1 MAGLFDRLAAEQ
13 RAKRE
18 AEVDFD
24 ELAAEQRAKR
34 PTLDSN
40 WWDRA
45 AEEIRDESGL
55 LPWET
60 VPVRSE
66 VWEPNTESIAY
77 SPLVGDELAA
87 VEAYWSNM
95 TTRPELW
102 WNIQFG
108 DPNEQG
114 FRSKLITPLRM
125 SNSNLEL
132 GTQAKGFSDQQIGW
146 LAEKLNSGPE
156 QLVAPGEGELL
167 WDQPGGPGGGGRGG
181 GGPTYVSPMRE
192 VIEDTVKSMLNTLTG
207 DEAEELVQK
216 YSDMYSTAHRQAWDI
231 ARSGGETVD
240 PNQVVLEAIREQD
253 DYKRIHALRPESA
266 AESRWIPDQV
276 ARLRQLGMGAEDADE
291 RAVWLAQTGTNLND
305 IDIGAAQMVRGRKD
319 ISLFDKI
326 GKAAELVAGQL

>member
-18 AEVDFD
+18 AEVDYD

-34 PTLDSN
+34 PILDSN

-45 AEEIRDESGL
+45 AEEIRDKTGL

-60 VPVRSE
+60 VPERSE
-66 VWEPNTESIAY
+66 VWEPNTESIGY
-77 SPLVGDELAA
+77 SPLVGEELAA
-87 VEAYWSNM
+87 VEAYWANM

-108 DPNEQG
+108 DPDEQG

-125 SNSNLEL
+125 SNTNLEQ

-156 QLVAPGEGELL
+156 VLAELGADEGL
-167 WDQPGGPGGGGRGG
+167 WGQPGGGGGG
-181 GGPTYVSPMRE
+181 GARGPVYVSPMRE

-207 DEAEELVQK
+207 DEAEDLVQK
-216 YSDMYSTAHRQAWDI
+216 YSDMYGAAHRQAWDI
-231 ARSGGETVD
+231 ARSGGETID

-253 DYKRIHALRPESA
+253 DYKRIHTLRPESA
-266 AESRWIPDQV
+266 SESRWIPDQV

-291 RAVWLAQTGTNLND
+291 RAVWLAQTGTPLTD
-305 IDIGAAQMVRGRKD
+305 VDIGAAQMVRGRKD
-319 ISLFDKI
+319 ITLFGKI

>member
-1 MAGLFDRLAAEQ
+1 MAEEQRISGGGLRRTADEKPNWWERLAEIFVPGMASWQ
-13 RAKRE
+13 NVGGAIMY
-18 AEVDFD
+18 VPG
-24 ELAAEQRAKR
+24 Q
-34 PTLDSN
+34 PT
-40 WWDRA
+40 RQ
-45 AEEIRDESGL
+45 RDEVSAVWQ
-55 LPWET
+55 PDT
-60 VPVRSE
+60 V
-66 VWEPNTESIAY
+66 SIAY

-108 DPNEQG
+108 DPDEQG
-114 FRSKLITPLRM
+114 FRSKWITPLRM

-167 WDQPGGPGGGGRGG
+167 WDQPGGPGGGRGG
-181 GGPTYVSPMRE
+181 GGPKYVSPMRE

-216 YSDMYSTAHRQAWDI
+216 YSDMYSAAHRQAWDI
-231 ARSGGETVD
+231 ARSGGETID

-253 DYKRIHALRPESA
+253 DYKRIHTLRPESA
-266 AESRWIPDQV
+266 SESRWIPDQV

>member
-24 ELAAEQRAKR
+24 KLAAEQRAKR

-60 VPVRSE
+60 VPERSE

-77 SPLVGDELAA
+77 SPLVGVELAA

-95 TTRPELW
+95 TSRPELW

-108 DPNEQG
+108 DPDEQG

-125 SNSNLEL
+125 SNTNLEQ

-156 QLVAPGEGELL
+156 QLVAPGEDELL
-167 WDQPGGPGGGGRGG
+167 WGQPGGPGGGGGG
-181 GGPTYVSPMRE
+181 AGGPKYVGPMRE
-192 VIEDTVKSMLNTLTG
+192 VIEDTVKSMLTALTG
-207 DEAEELVQK
+207 DEAENLVQK
-216 YSDMYSTAHRQAWDI
+216 YSDMYGKAHRQQWDV
-231 ARSGGETVD
+231 ARKGGTDVD
-240 PNQVVLEAIREQD
+240 PNQVVLEAIRGQE
-253 DYKRIHALRPESA
+253 DYQRIHTLRSES
-266 AESRWIPDQV
+266 ESETRWISDRV
-276 ARLRQLGMGAEDADE
+276 ARLTQLGVTSQDADD

-305 IDIGAAQMVRGRKD
+305 IDTGAAQMVRGRKD
-319 ISLFDKI
+319 ITLFDKI
-326 GKAAELVAGQL
+326 GKAAELVAG

>member
-1 MAGLFDRLAAEQ
+1 
-13 RAKRE
+13 
-18 AEVDFD
+18 
-24 ELAAEQRAKR
+24 
-34 PTLDSN
+34 
-40 WWDRA
+40 
-45 AEEIRDESGL
+45 
-55 LPWET
+55 
-60 VPVRSE
+60 
-66 VWEPNTESIAY
+66 
-77 SPLVGDELAA
+77 
-87 VEAYWSNM
+87 
-95 TTRPELW
+95 PELW

-108 DPNEQG
+108 DPDEQG
-114 FRSKLITPLRM
+114 FRSKWITPLRM

-216 YSDMYSTAHRQAWDI
+216 YSDMYSAAHRQAWDI
-231 ARSGGETVD
+231 ARSGGETID

-266 AESRWIPDQV
+266 SESRWIPDQV